1 MFRFGAGAPVLSTE
15 AFIYAIQI
23 YDHRSWVRIAVVDNT
38 PEDGRVAECP
48 GLVGPA
54 ELARWKVQIDF
65 AKLQVA
71 IHGKWQPTVL
81 SPSRHPILNLLNVGN
96 RPDPGQWEV
105 GELKE
110 LRQRLAADPHSFAL
124 LQEALDELSS
134 DAGSAG
140 DEAPNYEAVH
150 WTAQQ
155 LDSMAKWQQD
165 TESEA
170 INLLDVIGTE
180 CFRVTTGG
188 ERDDSSTGSISE
200 RE

>member
-1 MFRFGAGAPVLSTE
+1 M
-15 AFIYAIQI
+15 
-23 YDHRSWVRIAVVDNT
+23 
-38 PEDGRVAECP
+38 
-48 GLVGPA
+48 
-54 ELARWKVQIDF
+54 
-65 AKLQVA
+65 
-71 IHGKWQPTVL
+71 
-81 SPSRHPILNLLNVGN
+81 SPSRHPILNLLNVDK

-110 LRQRLAADPHSFAL
+110 LRQRLSADPHSFAL

-134 DAGSAG
+134 DTGSAG
-140 DEAPNYEAVH
+140 DEASRYEAVH

-155 LDSMAKWQQD
+155 WESMAKYQQN

-170 INLLDVIGTE
+170 INLLDVIGPE

-200 RE
+200 RESETSHEGGLPMVLDSSSEESTSSGEELMADDVMMAGGAGDTEHLTKGQKRRLLSATKHVSEAVEVECDRRRKEKEVPRF